1 MSRDYQRI
9 ATLINYLVGHPAE
22 SPSLEKLAE
31 LVHLSPFHLQKLF
44 TRWAGITPKQFI
56 QAVKLENAKSLLLDH
71 HSILETSNSLGL
83 TSSSRLYDCF
93 VTIDAVTPGEFKS
106 KGLDLVF
113 QYGTSE
119 SLFGEI
125 FVAWTPRG
133 IHSLQFVDIDPY
145 SNRSMCGI
153 FVDQLKKSWPLAKFE
168 ANPKK
173 AKEIIASLF
182 APRETQNTEKTVSLW
197 VKGTNFQVNVWRAL
211 LAIPEGKLTSYG
223 ELAKFLGKPRSAQ
236 AVGQAVGAN
245 PIALLIPCHRVIQQ
259 AGGVSGYR
267 WGATRKLSILSAE
280 LQSTRKISGK

>member
-9 ATLINYLVGHPAE
+9 AALINYLVENPTE
-22 SPSLEKLAE
+22 NPSLETLAE
-31 LVHLSPFHLQKLF
+31 QVHLSPFHLQKLF

-71 HSILETSNSLGL
+71 QNILQAADSLGL

-93 VTIDAVTPGEFKS
+93 VTLDAVTPGEFKS
-106 KGLDLVF
+106 KGQGLDF
-113 QYGTSE
+113 HYGISE
-119 SLFGEI
+119 SVFGDI
-125 FVAWTPRG
+125 FVAWTSRG
-133 IHSLQFVDIDPY
+133 IHSLQFID
-145 SNRSMCGI
+145 NDKAAI
-153 FVDQLKKSWPLAKFE
+153 DDLVKQLKLDWPLAQFKLE
-168 ANPKK
+168 QEK
-173 AKEIIASLF
+173 AAKIVASLF
-182 APRETQNTEKTVSLW
+182 VSRGKESAEKTQQPVSLW

-245 PIALLIPCHRVIQQ
+245 PVALLIPCHRVIQQ

-267 WGATRKLSILSAE
+267 WGVARKLSILSAE
-280 LQSTRKISGK
+280 L

>member
-9 ATLINYLVGHPAE
+9 ATLINYLVENPTE
-22 SPSLEKLAE
+22 NPSLETLAE
-31 LVHLSPFHLQKLF
+31 QVHLSPFHLQKLF

-71 HSILETSNSLGL
+71 QNILQAADSLGL

-93 VTIDAVTPGEFKS
+93 VTLDAVTPGEFKS
-106 KGLDLVF
+106 KGQGLDFHYGIGESVF
-113 QYGTSE
+113 GD
-119 SLFGEI
+119 I
-125 FVAWTPRG
+125 FVALTSRG
-133 IHSLQFVDIDPY
+133 IHSLQFIDNNKTAIDD
-145 SNRSMCGI
+145 SI
-153 FVDQLKKSWPLAKFE
+153 KQLKLDWPLAQFKLE
-168 ANPKK
+168 QEKT
-173 AKEIIASLF
+173 AKIVASLF
-182 APRETQNTEKTVSLW
+182 VSRGTESAEKTQRPVSLW

-245 PIALLIPCHRVIQQ
+245 PVALLIPCHRVIQQ

-267 WGATRKLSILSAE
+267 WGVARKLSILSAE
-280 LQSTRKISGK
+280 L

>member
-9 ATLINYLVGHPAE
+9 ATLINYLVEHPAE
-22 SPSLEKLAE
+22 NPSLETLAE

-44 TRWAGITPKQFI
+44 TRWAGVTPKQFI

-71 HSILETSNSLGL
+71 HNILETTNTLGL

-106 KGLDLVF
+106 KGQDLVF

-119 SLFGEI
+119 SLFGNI
-125 FVAWTPRG
+125 FVAWTSRG
-133 IHSLQFVDIDPY
+133 IHSLQFIDASSAKIDTPV
-145 SNRSMCGI
+145 N
-153 FVDQLKKSWPLAKFE
+153 QLKTNWPLAKFE
-168 ANPKK
+168 ANPSK
-173 AKEIIASLF
+173 ANEIIASVF
-182 APRETQNTEKTVSLW
+182 TPGEFKTGKKTVSLW

-223 ELAKFLGKPRSAQ
+223 ELAKFLGKPKSAQ

-245 PIALLIPCHRVIQQ
+245 PVALLIPCHRVIQQ

-267 WGATRKLSILSAE
+267 WGVTRKLSILSAE
-280 LQSTRKISGK
+280 LCSAGGVSGRY